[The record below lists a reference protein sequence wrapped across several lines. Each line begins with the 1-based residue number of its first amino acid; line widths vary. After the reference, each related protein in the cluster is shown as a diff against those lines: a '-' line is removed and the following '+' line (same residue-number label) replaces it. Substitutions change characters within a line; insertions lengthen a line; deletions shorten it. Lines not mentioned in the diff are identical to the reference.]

1 MSCIFLSRIIN
12 FSTSEMAPSSTCSS
26 FASLATPPS
35 ELPPFYISTA
45 TPAISATGGNLFSCH
60 LKSLDQFYCRLQ
72 NVKGLY
78 SALGCN
84 VALLEYRGYGR
95 SEGSPS
101 EVGRKQQ
108 QHRSSAVLGLE
119 SFFAGRTLHG
129 RPSGLGLFAH

>member
-1 MSCIFLSRIIN
+1 MNSNNQLFQLRDGTELHMFLVRQPGDAAQR
-12 FSTSEMAPSSTCSS
+12 APTLLYFHGNAGNIGHRWKSVQ
-26 FASLATPPS
+26 LPPENS
-35 ELPPFYISTA
+35 ELT
-45 TPAISATGGNLFSCH
+45 N
-60 LKSLDQFYCRLQ
+60 YCRLQ

-119 SFFAGRTLHG
+119 SLFAGRTLHG